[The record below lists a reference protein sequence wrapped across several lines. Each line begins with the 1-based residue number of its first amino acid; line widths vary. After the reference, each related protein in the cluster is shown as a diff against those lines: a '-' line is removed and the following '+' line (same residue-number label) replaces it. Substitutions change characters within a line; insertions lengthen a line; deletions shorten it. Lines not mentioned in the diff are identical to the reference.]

1 MNEILPAIG
10 KRESA
15 AVAIGLA
22 LLSVVFLRPSIRGND
37 GAGNYVYLMS
47 LLGDGDFDFADEYM
61 TFDLRST
68 NGLHLSDTPRSPE
81 TGLPAN
87 RYGIGCAIF
96 WAPTVG
102 LVHGLL
108 SLIDPTLAT
117 GIEGPYAWAVA
128 IASAWWGG
136 LGLWLLYLR
145 LRRDFDPRAS
155 ILALAGILFAT
166 PFCFYLW
173 MHGSM
178 SHAVSFF
185 IVVMAMLALEK
196 AWEAPRGFASLLLG
210 AWSGLLVA
218 TRFQDVTWAAAFGL
232 ALVAVPWFSKNRNA
246 GAGKPAVGPRLLTVG
261 ISSVLYFGGFFLAM
275 VPQLAVWK
283 ILYGSWF
290 SGPLPYFGREGGQ
303 LEMLPFHLF
312 QVLFAERGG
321 VIAWHPVLALAL
333 AGLILGRKKIGRGLF
348 VAALLGLGLQLYLI
362 ASWSMWWGGAS
373 FGNRFFISSY
383 PFLIFGLAW
392 LDHRLRDLGWRRLAP
407 VVLLVLMA
415 WNAGL
420 LVQYGTKMISREE
433 AESWGK
439 VLRNQVTEVPA
450 WLIDRVRP

>member
-15 AVAIGLA
+15 AVAIVLA

-37 GAGNYVYLMS
+37 GVGNYVYLMS
-47 LLGDGDFDFADEYM
+47 LLGDGDFDFADEYR

-68 NGLHLSDTPRSPE
+68 RDLRLAETPRSPE

-108 SLIDPTLAT
+108 SLVDPSLAT
-117 GIEGPYAWAVA
+117 GIEGPYTWAVA

-136 LGLWLLYLR
+136 LGLWLLYVR
-145 LRRDFDPRAS
+145 LRRDFDWRATV
-155 ILALAGILFAT
+155 LAVAGIVFAT

-196 AWEAPRGFASLLLG
+196 AWQAPRGFASLLLG

-218 TRFQDVTWAAAFGL
+218 TRFQDLTWAAALGL
-232 ALVAVPWFSKNRNA
+232 SLVAAPWFSKHDEAA
-246 GAGKPAVGPRLLTVG
+246 GGRHALASRLITAAA
-261 ISSVLYFGGFFLAM
+261 SSALFFGGFLLALI
-275 VPQLAVWK
+275 PQFAVWK
-283 ILYGSWF
+283 ILFGSWF
-290 SGPLPYFGREGGQ
+290 SGPLPYFGREGGR
-303 LEMLPFHLF
+303 LEMLPVHLF
-312 QVLFAERGG
+312 QALFAERGG
-321 VIAWHPVLALAL
+321 VLAWHPILALAL
-333 AGLILGRKKIGRGLF
+333 AGLILGRKKIGRGF
-348 VAALLGLGLQLYLI
+348 FFAALLGLGLQLYLVS
-362 ASWSMWWGGAS
+362 SWSMWWGGAS

-383 PFLIFGLAW
+383 PFLVFGLAW
-392 LDHRLRDLGWRRLAP
+392 MDFRLRDLGWRRLAP
-407 VVLLVLMA
+407 VVLLLLAA

-420 LVQYGTKMISREE
+420 LIQYGTKMISREDE
-433 AESWGK
+433 EGWGR
-439 VLRNQVTEVPA
+439 VVRNQFTEVPA
-450 WLIDRVRP
+450 WLVDRLR